1 MPIVEHLEA
10 ALMAAIP
17 QELAEILSKRAFA
30 HIATLGPRGEP
41 QSSPVWI
48 DWDGTHLKFSQT
60 TGRQK
65 YRNLQ
70 RDPRIALSAHDP
82 DNPYRYVEI
91 RGRVAGI
98 EPDPD
103 NAFINKMAK
112 KYTGEDEYQWGQP
125 GDERVVVLVEPEHVP
140 GT

>member
-1 MPIVEHLEA
+1 
-10 ALMAAIP
+10 MAAIP

-41 QSSPVWI
+41 QSSPVWVE
-48 DWDGTHLKFSQT
+48 WDGTHVRFSQT

-70 RDPRIALSAHDP
+70 RDPRIAVSAHDP
-82 DNPYRYVEI
+82 ENPYRYVEI
-91 RGRVAGI
+91 RGRVAGF

-140 GT
+140 GA